1 MWSVVIHYESQCV
14 PTPFAWYFHNMPVWF
29 KRLSTSLTFY
39 IEIYQPLAFLLPIS
53 CLKKFVFLQQA
64 LLMVLIILSGNYNF
78 FNILIIVICIP
89 MLERGRHVEWF
100 SSRTDM
106 FLSLIIGIVLT
117 AHYMYWFDVK
127 LDIFGLQVTTEIAFN
142 RQQLDAIV
150 TKTTYFVVCLGIFM
164 FVVTVTYAIYNYWT
178 TDPASRSRKLFYCL
192 LAVGVATPLFTIS
205 IVPFVVIDREVHDS
219 IPETLRNFY
228 YRIDPYQIVNPYG
241 LFRTMTGLN
250 GRPEVI
256 VEGAA
261 DPNGPWKEFSFY
273 SKPGNVSQAPIFVLP
288 HQPRLDWQLWFAAL
302 GSYRYNPF
310 FLSLTYHLMEDTPEV
325 LRLMSR
331 PQPFKETPRYIRAQ
345 LYHYHYTTP
354 GEKVDWWTRELQYE
368 YMPTF
373 PKRDEVLVDYLKR
386 SGLLLTKEYDTTN
399 ILDLLLLRL
408 HSFVYAIDQA
418 IFVWGMVT
426 SCLIIIAHKFLSS
439 FIPFGLFSLPNV

>member
-1 MWSVVIHYESQCV
+1 
-14 PTPFAWYFHNMPVWF
+14 
-29 KRLSTSLTFY
+29 
-39 IEIYQPLAFLLPIS
+39 
-53 CLKKFVFLQQA
+53 
-64 LLMVLIILSGNYNF
+64 
-78 FNILIIVICIP
+78 
-89 MLERGRHVEWF
+89 
-100 SSRTDM
+100 
-106 FLSLIIGIVLT
+106 
-117 AHYMYWFDVK
+117 
-127 LDIFGLQVTTEIAFN
+127 
-142 RQQLDAIV
+142 
-150 TKTTYFVVCLGIFM
+150 
-164 FVVTVTYAIYNYWT
+164 
-178 TDPASRSRKLFYCL
+178 L

-205 IVPFVVIDREVHDS
+205 IVRIYSSMILDYGILELFQFNRFHHS
-219 IPETLRNFY
+219 FY
-228 YRIDPYQIVNPYG
+228 YSYFCHLFLLFLLSFFSLYFPY
-241 LFRTMTGLN
+241 RMTGLN

-256 VEGAA
+256 VEGAV

-354 GEKVDWWTRELQYE
+354 GEKIDWWTRELQYE

-386 SGLLLTKEYDTTN
+386 SGLLLTKEYGTTN

-418 IFVWGMVT
+418 IFVWGMIS

-439 FIPFGLFSLPNV
+439 FIPFSLFSLPNV